1 MPPSPSSPPTGPS
14 FIATIVQVRTRSIVS
29 RVCPKCG
36 AKLGRDS
43 TVSVCGSAF
52 FCDGFECKDRRE
64 ATGRFVVQL
73 TLARGS
79 HLIKA
84 VAFDGSVVDLIGMG
98 ASEFDVLVNKHKHLA
113 ALLELHLL
121 SLVCYVSLSGKEKAK
136 THILFDKDEM
146 IDSLEPC
153 NKSFVK
159 FADLPLVKEAMRVSL
174 EKEKATSKRKVEEE
188 PGSPAIKA
196 TAEKKRRENS
206 PPSI

>member
-1 MPPSPSSPPTGPS
+1 MPPSPPTGPS

-64 ATGRFVVQL
+64 AAGRFVVQL

-98 ASEFDVLVNKHKHLA
+98 ASEFDVLVNKHKHLP

-136 THILFDKDEM
+136 T
-146 IDSLEPC
+146 
-153 NKSFVK
+153 
-159 FADLPLVKEAMRVSL
+159 EAMRVSL
-174 EKEKATSKRKVEEE
+174 EKEKAASKRKVEEE
-188 PGSPAIKA
+188 PGSLAIKA